1 MVIKQK
7 QRRFLLK
14 VKCDDDG
21 IKKASSIVRQ
31 GGIVVFPTDTVYGIG
46 CNPFD
51 KKAVEKVYAIKSRD
65 KSKPFPILTNSL
77 ETAEKI
83 AEFDAQS
90 RRLAKKFWPGPLT
103 ILVKLRDQELQ
114 QSLGLTDKIGLRVP
128 NHSCTLELLKKCQF
142 LVGTSANKSG
152 KNSFVDPDRCMESI
166 DGFDVFVDGGKI
178 NSDSESTI
186 IEISN
191 GKIKVVRR
199 GMLNEG
205 ELKIK

>member
-1 MVIKQK
+1 M
-7 QRRFLLK
+7 LK
-14 VKCDDDG
+14 VNCDEDG
-21 IKKASSIVRQ
+21 IKKASSIIQQ

-51 KKAVEKVYAIKSRD
+51 RKAVEKVYAIKSRER
-65 KSKPFPILTNSL
+65 SKPFPILTYSL

-83 AEFDAQS
+83 AEFDEYS
-90 RRLAKKFWPGPLT
+90 RQMAKQFWPGPLT
-103 ILVKLRDQELQ
+103 ILVKLRDQDLQ

-128 NHSCTLELLKKCQF
+128 NHGCTLELLKKCQF

-152 KNSFVDPDRCMESI
+152 KNSFVDPSRCMESI

-178 NSDSESTI
+178 DSDSESTI

-191 GKIKVVRR
+191 GKIKVVRK
-199 GMLNEG
+199 GALNEE
-205 ELKIK
+205 ELKIR